1 MTGSIRRCLYL
12 LSLVLLCVALS
23 GCGDT
28 RPNPPSGLTA
38 VAGNGKVTVS
48 WSSGSATTYRLYYST
63 TSGATKGGTKID
75 PATSPREV
83 TGLTNGTTYYFT
95 VTAVNSDGESPLSN
109 EVSATPATSTPP
121 AVPTGVTAT
130 SPAVGKANIT
140 WIATANATSYYVY
153 YSNISANATKTSGL
167 RTAATSLLTQDVT
180 GLAAGT
186 WYFVVT
192 AVNANG
198 DESTVSTPAVSA
210 IIQ

>member
-1 MTGSIRRCLYL
+1 MARLIRRYLYL
-12 LSLVLLCVALS
+12 FMLAALCMTLS

-95 VTAVNSDGESPLSN
+95 VAAVNSDGESPLSN
-109 EVSATPATSTPP
+109 EVSATPANSATP
-121 AVPTGVTAT
+121 AAPTGVTAT
-130 SPAVGKANIT
+130 STAAGKATIS
-140 WIATANATSYYVY
+140 WTAVTDATSYYVY
-153 YSNISANATKTSGL
+153 YATTSADATKTKGTRS
-167 RTAATSLLTQDVT
+167 ASTSAFTLDIT
-180 GLAAGT
+180 GLTAGPR
-186 WYFVVT
+186 YFVVT
-192 AVNANG
+192 AANSSG
-198 DESTVSTPAVSA
+198 TEGEASATPVLAT
-210 IIQ
+210 IL

>member
-1 MTGSIRRCLYL
+1 MNGSIRLYL
-12 LSLVLLCVALS
+12 YLFLLALLCMNLS

-75 PATSPREV
+75 PATSPCEV

-95 VTAVNSDGESPLSN
+95 VAAVNSDGESPLSN

-130 SPAVGKANIT
+130 SPVAGKASIT
-140 WIATANATSYYVY
+140 WTAAANATSYYVY
-153 YSNISANATKTSGL
+153 YSNTSANATKTNGL
-167 RTAATSLLTQDVT
+167 RSAAISTFTLDIT

-192 AVNANG
+192 AVNSSG
-198 DESTVSTPAVSA
+198 DESAASA
-210 IIQ
+210 TTAQATIL